1 MQTTRKKILILGTAY
16 PFRGGLAA
24 YNERLA
30 EELQEHSDVEIWT
43 FTVQYPN
50 FLFPGKSQYSTDA
63 PPAHLRIKRVINA
76 VNPLNWL
83 RVGRMIRKMAPD
95 LIIVKYWLPFMGP
108 CLGTLLRLGKKRPG
122 TKVVSILDNVVP
134 HEKRP
139 GDVAFTRYFVRPVDA
154 FIAMSQSVLN
164 DLRVFEP
171 SKPASLIPHPIY
183 DNYGTPVSKAGA
195 RIQLKLAEGKRY
207 ILFFGFIRQYKGLD
221 LLLQAMADPR
231 MRELDVHLLV
241 AGEYYEDAA
250 PYQQLLERLQ
260 LGDRVSMHTDFIPND
275 DVKYYFCAADLV
287 VQPYKSAT
295 QSGISQIAY
304 HFEKPMVVT
313 RVGGLVEMV
322 PDGKVGYQCDPE
334 PASIATAVAKY
345 YTEQQEM
352 AMVAALKEEKKQ
364 YSWQRLATEIY
375 NLAARAAQQA

>member
-1 MQTTRKKILILGTAY
+1 MANKKKILILGTAY

-30 EELQEHSDVEIWT
+30 EELQQTDEVEIWT
-43 FTVQYPN
+43 FTIQYPKL
-50 FLFPGKSQYSTDA
+50 FFPGKSQFSTDPA
-63 PPAHLRIKRVINA
+63 PAHLRIKRLINS

-83 RVGRMIRKMAPD
+83 ITGRKIRKMNPD
-95 LIIVKYWLPFMGP
+95 IIITKYWLPIMGP
-108 CLGTLLRLGKKRPG
+108 ALGSLLRLGKRKHTR
-122 TKVVSILDNVVP
+122 VIAVLDNVVP

-139 GDVAFTRYFVRPVDA
+139 GDVAFTKYFLKPVDA

-171 SKPASLIPHPIY
+171 VKKASLIPHPIY
-183 DNYGTPVSKAGA
+183 DNYGALISKEEA
-195 RIQLKLAEGKRY
+195 RVQLKLAQGKRY

-221 LLLQAMADPR
+221 LLLQAMADER
-231 MRELDVHLLV
+231 LKKLDVHAIV

-250 PYQQLLERLQ
+250 PYLDLLNKLQ
-260 LGDRVSMHTDFIPND
+260 LGDRVLMHTDFIPNEA
-275 DVKYYFCAADLV
+275 VKNYFCAADLV

-313 RVGGLVEMV
+313 NVGGLVEMV
-322 PDGKVGYQCDPE
+322 PDGVVGFQAEPD
-334 PASIATAVAKY
+334 PASIAAAIEKY
-345 YTEQQEM
+345 FVGNRE
-352 AMVAALKEEKKQ
+352 ADMVEALRKEKLQ
-364 YSWQRLATEIY
+364 YSWARLAKEIHI
-375 NLAARAAQQA
+375 LAAEG

>member
-1 MQTTRKKILILGTAY
+1 MPDKKKKILILGTAY

-30 EELQEHSDVEIWT
+30 EELQLTHEVEIWT
-43 FTVQYPN
+43 FTVQYPK
-50 FLFPGKSQYSTDA
+50 FFFPGKSQFSTDPA
-63 PPAHLRIKRVINA
+63 PAHLRIRRLINS

-83 RVGRMIRKMAPD
+83 VTGRKIRKMNPD
-95 LIIVKYWLPFMGP
+95 IIIVKYWLPIMGP
-108 CLGTLLRLGKKRPG
+108 ALGSLLRLGKRKH
-122 TKVVSILDNVVP
+122 TKVIAVLDNVVP

-139 GDVAFTRYFVRPVDA
+139 GDVAFTKYFLKPVDA

-171 SKPASLIPHPIY
+171 EKKASLIPHPIY
-183 DNYGTPVSKAGA
+183 DNYGALISKEEA
-195 RIQLKLAEGKRY
+195 RTQLKLAPGKRY

-221 LLLQAMADPR
+221 LLLQAMADER
-231 MRELDVHLLV
+231 LKQLDVHAIV

-250 PYQQLLERLQ
+250 PYLELLDKLQ
-260 LGDRVSMHTDFIPND
+260 LGGRVLMHTDFIPNEM
-275 DVKYYFCAADLV
+275 VKNYFCAADLV

-313 RVGGLVEMV
+313 NVGGLVEMV
-322 PDGKVGYQCDPE
+322 PDGIVGFQAAPD
-334 PASIATAVAKY
+334 PASIAAAIEKYFTENREADMITA
-345 YTEQQEM
+345 
-352 AMVAALKEEKKQ
+352 LRREKLQ
-364 YSWQRLATEIY
+364 YSWARLAKEILY
-375 NLAARAAQQA
+375 LAEA